1 MTRVTIARATAV
13 WRRMRHITLAL
24 LSALAVG
31 ACSSSVGEP
40 DGVNAAIITVA
51 FEGHPADT
59 LDIAVTDSATI
70 DAAEAHIQSDSG
82 SRMISGRIERG
93 AGVDSAYPFHFL
105 PETVRI
111 VDVAIEL
118 CDGAPMR
125 TAAAVDTFFLGSTG
139 NVNSESAQY
148 CPWSSYPIKVQRFGA
163 P

>member
-1 MTRVTIARATAV
+1 
-13 WRRMRHITLAL
+13 MRHITLAL
-24 LSALAVG
+24 LSALALG

-51 FEGHPADT
+51 FTGLTADT
-59 LDIAVTDSATI
+59 LDIVVTDSATI
-70 DAAEAHIQSDSG
+70 AAAEAYVHSDSG
-82 SRMISGRIERG
+82 SHMISGRITRG
-93 AGVDSAYPFHFL
+93 AGVDSSYPFHFI

-139 NVNSESAQY
+139 TVNSESAQY
-148 CPWSSYPIKVQRFGA
+148 CPWSSYPIAVQRFGA

>member
-1 MTRVTIARATAV
+1 
-13 WRRMRHITLAL
+13 MRHTSLAL
-24 LSALAVG
+24 FAALALG

-51 FEGHPADT
+51 FEGLPDT
-59 LDIAVTDSATI
+59 LDIVVTDSATI
-70 DAAEAHIQSDSG
+70 AAADAYVHSDSG
-82 SRMISGRIERG
+82 SHMISGRIERG
-93 AGVDSAYPFHFL
+93 IGVDSGYPFHFI

-139 NVNSESAQY
+139 NMNSESAQY
-148 CPWSSYPIKVQRFGA
+148 CPWSSYPVRVQRFGA